1 MILLTGGAGFI
12 GTNTLEALNRRGRE
26 DVLVV
31 DHLDHPAKRRHL
43 ERCRHAGVVER
54 DAFWSWLEDR
64 SEPDFE
70 AVVHL
75 GACSDTRETD
85 VAFLERVNVR
95 YSQRLWD
102 LCAERG
108 IPYVYASSAAC
119 YGDGSLGFSDDHDRV
134 PLYEPL
140 NPYGRSKQAMD
151 EWALERAAAG
161 EAPPTWAGLRYF
173 NVFGPHEEHK
183 GDMASV
189 VHKKV
194 PEAVETGRITLFR
207 SHREGWEDGRQRR
220 DFVFVE
226 DAVDATLWFL
236 EGAGGP
242 LAGGGAPTGGGA
254 EAGAQRPSGI
264 YNVGTGTART
274 FDDLAGAVFAA
285 LGREPRIVY
294 EPMPEDL
301 RPRYQYHTEAE
312 TDKLREAGYDRSFHS
327 LEDGVANFV
336 GWWRE
341 QD

>member
-12 GTNTLEALNRRGRE
+12 GTNTLEALNRRGRD

-43 ERCRHAGVVER
+43 ERCRHAGIVDR
-54 DAFWSWLEDR
+54 DAFWEWLGER
-64 SEPDFE
+64 PDLELE

-85 VAFLERVNVR
+85 EDFLERVNLR
-95 YSQRLWD
+95 YSQRLWE
-102 LCAERG
+102 LCTAAG

-119 YGDGSLGFSDDHDRV
+119 YGDGSRGFSDEHDRI
-134 PLYEPL
+134 PGYEPL

-161 EAPPTWAGLRYF
+161 EAPPLWAGLRYF
-173 NVFGPHEEHK
+173 NVYGPHEEHK

-189 VHKKV
+189 VHKKL
-194 PEAVETGRITLFR
+194 PEAAERGEIALFR
-207 SHREGWEDGRQRR
+207 SHREGWADGEQRR
-220 DFVFVE
+220 DFVFVG
-226 DAVDATLWFL
+226 DAVAATLWFL
-236 EGAGGP
+236 EGPGRPLGGDGP
-242 LAGGGAPTGGGA
+242 GGA
-254 EAGAQRPSGI
+254 EHGARPSGV

-274 FDDLAGAVFAA
+274 FDDLARAVFAA

-294 EPMPEDL
+294 EPMPDDL

-312 TDKLREAGYDRSFHS
+312 VSKLRRAGFERHFTS
-327 LEDGVANFV
+327 LEDGVTRYVA
-336 GWWRE
+336 WWRGT
-341 QD
+341 D